1 MEKIVNEIATLKAQ
15 IAELSKD
22 LKAKESVLKEIGSGE
37 YKGSEHYIVIS
48 EATRKTLDMKAVR
61 AKLSRQ
67 FIQANTNETDY
78 LTVKIYGYGKKI
90 AA

>member
-22 LKAKESVLKEIGSGE
+22 LKAKESVLKAIGSGTYE
-37 YKGSEHYIVIS
+37 GSEHYIVIS

-61 AKLSRQ
+61 AKLSVSFRRIRMRLITLQ
-67 FIQANTNETDY
+67 LRFMGTA
-78 LTVKIYGYGKKI
+78 KR
-90 AA
+90 